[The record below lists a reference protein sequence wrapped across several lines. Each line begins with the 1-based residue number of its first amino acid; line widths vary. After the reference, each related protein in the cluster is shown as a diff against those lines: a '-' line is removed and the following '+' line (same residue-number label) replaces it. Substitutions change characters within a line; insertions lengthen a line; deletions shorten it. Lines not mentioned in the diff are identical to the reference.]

1 MTMTRWDTGGL
12 MMNERRTTSRSRIPS
27 EAIATRIVLP
37 DGAVLAG
44 SLENISAT
52 GATIVGET
60 TGIHTGSVVKVTFP
74 HTESQSTTRECS
86 VKHVEPGRSF
96 GVLFLE

>member
-1 MTMTRWDTGGL
+1 
-12 MMNERRTTSRSRIPS
+12 MMNERRTTSRSRIPT
-27 EAIATRIVLP
+27 EAIETRIVLP

-60 TGIHTGSVVKVTFP
+60 TGISCDTVVKITFP
-74 HTESQSTTRECS
+74 HTEGQPTIRECS
-86 VKHVEPGRSF
+86 VRHVEPGRSF
-96 GVLFLE
+96 GVMFLD

>member
-1 MTMTRWDTGGL
+1 MMT
-12 MMNERRTTSRSRIPS
+12 ERRTTSRSRIPT
-27 EAIATRIVLP
+27 EAIETRVVLP

-44 SLENISAT
+44 SLENLSAT

-60 TGIHTGSVVKVTFP
+60 TGIHTGCVVKVTFP
-74 HTESQSTTRECS
+74 HTESRPSTRECS

-96 GVLFLE
+96 GVMFLE

>member
-1 MTMTRWDTGGL
+1 
-12 MMNERRTTSRSRIPS
+12 MMNERRTTSRSSIPS
-27 EAIATRIVLP
+27 ETIETRVALP
-37 DGAVLAG
+37 NGTVLAG

-60 TGIHTGSVVKVTFP
+60 TGIGCGTVVKITFP
-74 HTESQSTTRECS
+74 HAESQPTTRECS

-96 GVLFLE
+96 GVMFLD